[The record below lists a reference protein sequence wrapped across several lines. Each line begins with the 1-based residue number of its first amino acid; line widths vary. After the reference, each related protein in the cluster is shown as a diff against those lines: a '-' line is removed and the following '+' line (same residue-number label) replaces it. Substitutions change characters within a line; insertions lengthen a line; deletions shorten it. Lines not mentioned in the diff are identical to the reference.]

1 MTIDIDTI
9 NNNAQNSA
17 GLIAK
22 NDLKNRRKHRFLPTK
37 VIDNFF
43 ESPSLWR
50 NLAMSQ
56 QYEVAG
62 ENPSTYPGKRS
73 PFLNQIDK
81 EAFELLAK
89 GLLKHLPMFRGFSD
103 LWANFH
109 LIDSSYGN
117 GWVHDD
123 DPTLS
128 VSGLIYLNPKPA
140 ANSGTTIY
148 DDRHDQQANKY
159 HDRFTEDVL
168 YSTPE
173 DRAGISKYR
182 EEHRSFFTPNT
193 VIENVY
199 NRCVMFDPKVW
210 HSPNEFFGSTDDSAR
225 LTLVFFARGG

>member
-1 MTIDIDTI
+1 MTIDITTI
-9 NNNAQNSA
+9 NNNARNSA
-17 GLIAK
+17 ELIAK
-22 NDLKNRRKHRFLPTK
+22 NDLKNRRKTKFLPTK
-37 VIDNFF
+37 IIDNFF

-50 NLAMSQ
+50 KLALSQ
-56 QYEVAG
+56 HYEVAG

-73 PFLNQIDK
+73 PFLNQIDG
-81 EAFELLAK
+81 ESFELLAR

-109 LIDSSYGN
+109 LIDSSYGS

-128 VSGLIYLNPKPA
+128 VSGLIYLNPNPHT
-140 ANSGTTIY
+140 NSGTTIY
-148 DDRHDQQANKY
+148 NDRHDAQADTYNDK
-159 HDRFTEDVL
+159 FKQDVL
-168 YSTPE
+168 YATPK
-173 DRAGISKYR
+173 DRESMSKYR
-182 EEHRSFFTPNT
+182 EEHRSYFTPNT
-193 VIENVY
+193 IIENVY